1 MLKIKNRDASTA
13 IPEAPA
19 GDPAFMS
26 LYDARM
32 RWPVRR
38 AWLQVAVRDAFQTR
52 IGAPFEMAWFRRW
65 EQGRSGGRLLE
76 RLGLPR
82 RAVEARLGE
91 ALILEVDPRALIR
104 SVDWR
109 GNDQR
114 PASSA
119 FIWGGDW
126 DLRRSDLRHGSR
138 YRFISDLD
146 RHRDDLRRTQRF
158 RQLHDRL
165 WQGEPWASHQ
175 QGVLLDSDERI
186 LSYLRVYLSFL
197 DDMTVRGF
205 DVARGKDEL
214 GVAVTREGRLLKINR
229 GLHRLAMAQRIGL
242 PTVPV
247 RVRSVH
253 RRWWQGVIAGTRGEQ
268 ALQRVAAALSECQ
281 PELQPG
287 CLDPLASPGEIEWP
301 APRLAA
307 SAATRPRE
315 SSTSVAAA
323 RFPHACGR

>member
-1 MLKIKNRDASTA
+1 MSKIKNRDAVAA

-19 GDPAFMS
+19 GDPAFMA

-52 IGAPFEMAWFRRW
+52 IGAPFELAWFRRW

-82 RAVEARLGE
+82 RAVEARLGD
-91 ALILEVDPRALIR
+91 ALTIEVDPRALIR

-114 PASSA
+114 PTSSA
-119 FIWGGDW
+119 FIWDGDW
-126 DLRRSDLRHGSR
+126 DLRRGDLRHGSR

-146 RHRDDLRRTQRF
+146 EHRDDLRRTERF
-158 RQLHDRL
+158 RHLHDRL
-165 WQGEPWASHQ
+165 LQGEPWVSHQ

-186 LSYLRVYLSFL
+186 LTYLRAYLSFL

-205 DVARGKDEL
+205 DAARGKDEL
-214 GVAVTREGRLLKINR
+214 GVAVTREGHLLKINR

-242 PTVPV
+242 PAVPV
-247 RVRSVH
+247 RIRSVH
-253 RRWWQGVIAGTRGEQ
+253 RQWWQRVTAGARGEQ
-268 ALQRVAAALSECQ
+268 ALQRMATALRECR
-281 PELQPG
+281 PEARPG
-287 CLDPLASPGEIEWP
+287 QLDSAISQGEIEWP

-307 SAATRPRE
+307 SATTRPRG
-315 SSTSVAAA
+315 SSISVAAA
-323 RFPHACGR
+323 RFPHACGH